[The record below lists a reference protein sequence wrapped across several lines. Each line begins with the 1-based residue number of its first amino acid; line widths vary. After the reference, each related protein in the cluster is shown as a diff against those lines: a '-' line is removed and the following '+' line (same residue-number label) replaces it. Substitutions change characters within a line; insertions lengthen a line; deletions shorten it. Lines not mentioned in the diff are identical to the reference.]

1 MHTGNKLLS
10 ILAAV
15 FIVLA
20 FVLRAVVPVTRYRI
34 GIGNTYY
41 RPDTIAFWV
50 FLMAGIVT
58 GVIVILKIIARGQ
71 GTE

>member
-1 MHTGNKLLS
+1 VRPGSKLLP

-20 FVLRAVVPVTRYRI
+20 FVLRAAVPVTRYRI

-50 FLMAGIVT
+50 FLIAGIVT
-58 GVIVILKIIARGQ
+58 GVIAILD
-71 GTE
+71 EL